1 MEHLIIQ
8 ISVVFMGFFLVVFG
22 QIILY
27 IFLFNRKILVDKKYQ
42 FIFLFACIVLFVL
55 GYILQNANVKGGEA
69 LKIPLLQWGIYR
81 IFYYSFVKMYKRE
94 PKDTF
99 WTMDKTLMVDGVFN
113 ALFWFIAFILPVI
126 LVFTNKI

>member
-1 MEHLIIQ
+1 MD
-8 ISVVFMGFFLVVFG
+8 FFLIFSG

-42 FIFLFACIVLFVL
+42 FIFLFACIVLFAL
-55 GYILQNANVKGGEA
+55 GDILQNTNVKGGEA

-81 IFYYSFVKMYKRE
+81 IFYFIFVKLYKRE

-99 WTMDKTLMVDGVFN
+99 GSMDKTLMIDGVFN
-113 ALFWFIAFILPVI
+113 ALFWFIAFILPLA